1 MYSFALKSRSAI
13 QGTRRSLAL
22 PLSRGD
28 RFQNFSIYQSR
39 SSVAGKVQDAAE
51 TLNKKAG
58 EVASKGIEG
67 LESATAKVKSA
78 TGTASSQ
85 AQNISKDAAREFNSA
100 KESAKGAAKDAQ
112 KKASS

>member
-39 SSVAGKVQDAAE
+39 SSVAGK
-51 TLNKKAG
+51 LNKKAG